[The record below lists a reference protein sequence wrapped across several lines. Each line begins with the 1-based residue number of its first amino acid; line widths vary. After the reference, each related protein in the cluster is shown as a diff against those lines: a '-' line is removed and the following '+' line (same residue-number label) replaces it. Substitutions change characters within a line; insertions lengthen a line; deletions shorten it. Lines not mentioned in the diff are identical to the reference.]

1 MAVAL
6 KEKRIDLRVPLET
19 KKTIEEAAK
28 LANLSVSSYILTI
41 TLKQAKLDLEQN
53 EIITL
58 SNLERDRLLS
68 ALDKPAEPNEALK
81 GLFKWF

>member
-1 MAVAL
+1 MDMAVAL

-28 LANLSVSSYILTI
+28 LANLSLSSYILTI

-53 EIITL
+53 EVITL
-58 SNLERDRLLS
+58 SNVERDRLLS
-68 ALDKPAEPNEALK
+68 SLDKPAQPNEALK
-81 GLFKWF
+81 ELFK

>member
-81 GLFKWF
+81 GLFK